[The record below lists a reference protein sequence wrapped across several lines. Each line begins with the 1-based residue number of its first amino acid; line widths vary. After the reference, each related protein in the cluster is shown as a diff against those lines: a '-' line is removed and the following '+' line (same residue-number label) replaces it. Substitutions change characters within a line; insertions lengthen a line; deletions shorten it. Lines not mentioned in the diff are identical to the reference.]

1 MKKLAYLIIIVPL
14 LYSCNVDQSTE
25 TSVPVDTTIVFY
37 DDLRLDSLVLPEGFK
52 IDVFARVEDARSLA
66 LSPDG
71 TVFVGSRGGGHV
83 HAFKDENGDYK
94 ADKKYVIATGK
105 NNPNGIAF
113 KDGDLYVSEV
123 SKLWKYPNILDFDTT
138 KKELIVDDYP
148 TELHHGKR
156 YLGFGPDG
164 KLYMP
169 VGAPCNI
176 CKKEDE
182 IYASITRMNP
192 DGSEREI
199 VAHGVRN
206 TVGYDWHPE
215 TGEFY
220 FTDNGRDMMGDTTP
234 ECELN
239 KLTEAG
245 QHFGYPY
252 CHQGNVSD
260 PEFGDQFPCE
270 DFVAPIELMGPHVAP
285 LGMRFYTGSQFPSEY
300 QGEIFVALH
309 GSWNRS
315 PEAGHIGAQVVLVK
329 EEGGQSQG
337 KQVFIDGFLMKS
349 SNQYWGRPVDMI
361 FLADGSMLLS
371 DDMSGTVYRVW
382 YEG

>member
-1 MKKLAYLIIIVPL
+1 MKRLAYFIFILPL
-14 LYSCNVDQSTE
+14 AFSCSVDQPTESTL
-25 TSVPVDTTIVFY
+25 PVDTSIVFY
-37 DDLRLDSLVLPEGFK
+37 DDLRLDSLTLPEGFR
-52 IDVFARVEDARSLA
+52 IDVFARVKDARSLA
-66 LSPDG
+66 LAPDG

-94 ADKKYVIATGK
+94 ADKKYVVATGK

-113 KDGDLYVSEV
+113 RDGDLYVSEV
-123 SKLWKYPNILDFDTT
+123 SKLWKYPNILAFDTT
-138 KKELIVDDYP
+138 QKELIVDDYP
-148 TELHHGKR
+148 TEVHHGKR

-176 CKKEDE
+176 CEKEDQ

-206 TVGYDWHPE
+206 TVGFDWHPE

-239 KLTEAG
+239 KMTEAG

-260 PEFGDQFPCE
+260 PEFGSKFPCE
-270 DFVAPIELMGPHVAP
+270 DFVPPIELLGPHVAP
-285 LGMRFYTGSQFPSEY
+285 LGLRFYTGAQFPEAY
-300 QGEIFVALH
+300 RGEIFVALH

-315 PEAGHIGAQVVLVK
+315 PEAGHTGAQVILVR
-329 EEGGQSQG
+329 EEGGKSQG
-337 KQVFIDGFLMKS
+337 TEVFIDGFLMKS
-349 SNQYWGRPVDMI
+349 NNQYWGRPVDMI
-361 FLADGSMLLS
+361 FLEDGSMLLS
-371 DDMSGTVYRVW
+371 DDMSGTIYRVW